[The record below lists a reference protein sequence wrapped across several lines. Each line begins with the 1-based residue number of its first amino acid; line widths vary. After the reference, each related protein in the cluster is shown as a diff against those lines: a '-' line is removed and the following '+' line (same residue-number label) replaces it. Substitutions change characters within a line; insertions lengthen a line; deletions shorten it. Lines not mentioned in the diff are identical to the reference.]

1 MIRIVTDSTVNIT
14 KSEAGKM
21 GLTVLPMGYTVDNQP
36 YLESYTDCNGQFEPL
51 LQSRNFTTNQVS
63 TESFVSAF
71 SEIARKGDE
80 TLCIVISSRLSG
92 TYRNAFSA
100 AEQVNRYYG
109 GEKVLV
115 LDSFSTAGAM
125 LLLCRRALELS
136 KTVSSLHELAER
148 MQQERAKPGV
158 VFSLDS
164 MDALR
169 RSGRIG
175 IVRQSVS
182 TILNIRPVLRCQ
194 DGAVI
199 SLGTARGRTEQMKK
213 LIDAMSNNP
222 KQIVVNASQKLQ
234 QEQLFQQLLV
244 HLRERFPKAQIAAH
258 GVGPILSH
266 HLGRG
271 AIGISWMEE

>member
-115 LDSFSTAGAM
+115 LDSFSPAGAM

-148 MQQERAKPGV
+148 MQQERAKTGV

-169 RSGRIG
+169 RSASI
-175 IVRQSVS
+175 
-182 TILNIRPVLRCQ
+182 
-194 DGAVI
+194 
-199 SLGTARGRTEQMKK
+199 ARGRPVAPE
-213 LIDAMSNNP
+213 LVS
-222 KQIVVNASQKLQ
+222 VRS
-234 QEQLFQQLLV
+234 LF
-244 HLRERFPKAQIAAH
+244 K
-258 GVGPILSH
+258 
-266 HLGRG
+266 
-271 AIGISWMEE
+271 

>member
-1 MIRIVTDSTVNIT
+1 MIRIVTDSTVNID
-14 KSEAGKM
+14 KAQAAKM
-21 GLTVLPMGYTVDNQP
+21 GLTVLPMGYTVDNQR

-71 SEIARKGDE
+71 SEIARRGDQV
-80 TLCIVISSRLSG
+80 LCVVISSRLSG

-100 AEQVNRYYG
+100 AGQVNRYFG
-109 GEKVLV
+109 REVAVV

-125 LLLCRRALELS
+125 LLLCERAAALS
-136 KTVSSLHELAER
+136 RKVQSLHELSEQ
-148 MQQERAKPGV
+148 MQAERAKTGV

-194 DGAVI
+194 DGAVV
-199 SLGTARGRTEQMKK
+199 SLGTARGHAELMRK
-213 LIDAMSNNP
+213 LMDSVSPNP
-222 KQIVVNASQKLQ
+222 TKIIVNASQQAQ
-234 QEQLFQQLLV
+234 QQRVQDE
-244 HLRERFPKAQIAAH
+244 LRARFPQASIRSC
-258 GVGPILSH
+258 GIGPILSH